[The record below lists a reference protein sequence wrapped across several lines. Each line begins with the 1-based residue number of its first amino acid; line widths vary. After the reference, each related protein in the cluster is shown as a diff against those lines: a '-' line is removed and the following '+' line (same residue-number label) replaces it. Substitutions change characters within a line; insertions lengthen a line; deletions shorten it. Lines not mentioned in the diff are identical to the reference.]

1 MAVTENDLALDRELA
16 EICGLIPLLRL
27 LTPTNVP
34 EARDRFFAGEDEPDF
49 EYRQLPDLK
58 ELKER
63 VNSLTGRQAVV
74 NY

>member
-34 EARDRFFAGEDEPDF
+34 EARDRFFAGDGCRRRP
-49 EYRQLPDLK
+49 
-58 ELKER
+58 
-63 VNSLTGRQAVV
+63 G
-74 NY
+74 